1 MLFHLPLLEEAF
13 EQMELLQHLLNNLPL
28 SDNVDWWHYIWGNNQ
43 YSSKEA
49 YLQMAMELKLPKQT

>member
-28 SDNVDWWHYIWGNNQ
+28 SDDVLVALYMG
-43 YSSKEA
+43 
-49 YLQMAMELKLPKQT
+49 